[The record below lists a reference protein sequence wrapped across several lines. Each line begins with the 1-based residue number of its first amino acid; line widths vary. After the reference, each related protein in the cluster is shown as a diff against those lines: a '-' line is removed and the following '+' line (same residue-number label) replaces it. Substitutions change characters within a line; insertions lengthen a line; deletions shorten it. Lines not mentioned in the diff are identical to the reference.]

1 MLVSYIDYLSL
12 INPYLF
18 LKYPILYL
26 RWYYKYTTQAKPS
39 PGCCCRYA
47 TVKLSTGYPQ
57 LYIHT
62 VKLSTGYPQA
72 I

>member
-26 RWYYKYTTQAKPS
+26 RGYYKYTTQAQPS
-39 PGCCCRYA
+39 PG
-47 TVKLSTGYPQ
+47 VL
-57 LYIHT
+57 L
-62 VKLSTGYPQA
+62 
-72 I
+72 